1 MPATHLVVALF
12 TLLAP
17 PPQSTQPATMPGLPA
32 SQRASVRD
40 VRQLDIYRKLLR
52 ERDAAQPLLP
62 THDPSENENDAQ
74 TTAGGLLLEGT
85 MLVQKSGRLVR
96 EAERS
101 LFEFDALGI
110 RNAPSSFELVRNAL
124 LETAENAAERGGNQF
139 IITAEVTR
147 YRGRNLLILK
157 QVNIRPP
164 SRNLSH

>member
-1 MPATHLVVALF
+1 MPATHLVVVLF

-17 PPQSTQPATMPGLPA
+17 PPQSTQPATAPGLPA

-62 THDPSENENDAQ
+62 THDPSHDDDAQ

-139 IITAEVTR
+139 TITAEVTR

-157 QVNIRPP
+157 QVSIRPP